1 MKRSSSWLLIS
12 SVNSW
17 PVCVQ
22 RRELFAANLSVQLL
36 HLVIACSFSK
46 ESTNFIRCLQSTIIY
61 SINWRIWNVQA
72 SLKYSPPDLP
82 LHPLFYNF
90 ATFLSNRI
98 ELTSIN
104 YKNFFLSKKNKM
116 KDEKCLHST
125 RKKFGSNRIE
135 TLSFIY
141 IGEISQTL
149 KFTLAFFRLFISIEN
164 KDSWKIFPRYNNIFF
179 AQLGKNFR
187 FLFSKKKDNL
197 RELYSVWSIED

>member
-104 YKNFFLSKKNKM
+104 YKNFFLSVRKRIKRKTKNVY
-116 KDEKCLHST
+116 T
-125 RKKFGSNRIE
+125 RH
-135 TLSFIY
+135 
-141 IGEISQTL
+141 
-149 KFTLAFFRLFISIEN
+149 
-164 KDSWKIFPRYNNIFF
+164 
-179 AQLGKNFR
+179 GKNSILIELKLYLSYIYRRNIANFEIYTCFLPAIHLDREQR
-187 FLFSKKKDNL
+187 FVEN
-197 RELYSVWSIED
+197 IPTIQ